1 MTLSHAQL
9 NPTPTDTHIYT
20 DIFTI
25 CTRHRGWGCGQILK
39 SHRIRSIHLLTF
51 SHSTNQAQQL
61 SFPKALISLHT
72 SPVITLSI
80 TYCNYPFICPY
91 HPCSAHLLDHLSC
104 SSSFT
109 YHQAQNLS
117 KYFHRF
123 IFYKQTASDASD
135 CWGLEIKWR
144 EVTLV
149 RSLHGAWK

>member
-25 CTRHRGWGCGQILK
+25 CTRHGGWGCGQILK

-72 SPVITLSI
+72 SPIITLSI

-91 HPCSAHLLDHLSC
+91 HPCSAHLLDHLCLVHHHSLITKHRT
-104 SSSFT
+104 SVNIFT
-109 YHQAQNLS
+109 GS
-117 KYFHRF
+117 YFTKRQRVML
-123 IFYKQTASDASD
+123 QTA
-135 CWGLEIKWR
+135 GVWR
-144 EVTLV
+144 SSGE
-149 RSLHGAWK
+149 K